1 MKQSEI
7 VEKVKKAIL
16 LDIAVAEYHKS
27 LIAKLKWNPR
37 KDGKP
42 RAKFHESLTDDP
54 YLQSAVFAYSDGE
67 GDFRFGFTSIAS
79 YTTNETMATDIFEKF
94 NIYRI
99 PITTYIYK
107 NFCPRRLVNGAMTPV
122 PLYKESKERF
132 DFIVTEFPKI
142 IDQRIAKAK
151 EELKIIEGQ
160 FSDKL
165 AAYIKATVDFRK
177 EFFDLKKHRT
187 IANTLMEISD
197 YEWTSLALG
206 D

>member
-7 VEKVKKAIL
+7 VTKVKNALL

-42 RAKFHESLTDDP
+42 RAKFKESLSDDP
-54 YLQSAVFAYSDGE
+54 YLQAAVFAYCDGE
-67 GDFRFGFTSIAS
+67 GDFRFGFNSIAH
-79 YTTNETMATDIFEKF
+79 YTTNTAMATDIFKKF
-94 NIYRI
+94 DIYQI
-99 PITTYIYK
+99 PCTTYIFK

-122 PLYKESKERF
+122 PLFKESKERF
-132 DFIVTEFPKI
+132 DG
-142 IDQRIAKAK
+142 DDADARSC
-151 EELKIIEGQ
+151 Q
-160 FSDKL
+160 FSDAL

-177 EFFDLKKHRT
+177 EFFDLTKHRT
-187 IANTLMEISD
+187 IASTLMDISD
-197 YEWTSLALG
+197 YEWTSLARG